1 MCARVYMYVCMYL
14 SIYIKIISVSL
25 YIYDIQLCTY
35 VRISLNIFM
44 RGRVGEDTAGD
55 LGLLA
60 IDFKDG
66 NVAIA
71 VDFVARRMPHRVART
86 VPVHLRL
93 GLRRDEY
100 V

>member
-1 MCARVYMYVCMYL
+1 MYVHIQGYSRRPWPSLLYIYLSIYL
-14 SIYIKIISVSL
+14 SIYI
-25 YIYDIQLCTY
+25 Y
-35 VRISLNIFM
+35 
-44 RGRVGEDTAGD
+44 EDTGGD

>member
-1 MCARVYMYVCMYL
+1 MYICMYIYKDTAGDLGLLFYQSIYL
-14 SIYIKIISVSL
+14 SIYLS
-25 YIYDIQLCTY
+25 IY
-35 VRISLNIFM
+35 
-44 RGRVGEDTAGD
+44 EDTGGD